1 MENLSIIN
9 WELHQKIM
17 SKDQKILTIYNT
29 FNDKEN
35 ILEND
40 YLTRHKKPFSLQY
53 INTVIGKDI
62 IVLECHLQDREKYF
76 IDSNT
81 FLIHTESEP
90 NDSNRV
96 TDESTIYWI
105 IKSFI
110 EYLQKEE
117 ERINTHKETIKKI
130 IKNNI

>member
-17 SKDQKILTIYNT
+17 SKDRKILTIYNT

-40 YLTRHKKPFSLQY
+40 YLSRHKKPFSLQY

-62 IVLECHLQDREKYF
+62 IVL
-76 IDSNT
+76 
-81 FLIHTESEP
+81 
-90 NDSNRV
+90 
-96 TDESTIYWI
+96 
-105 IKSFI
+105 
-110 EYLQKEE
+110 
-117 ERINTHKETIKKI
+117 
-130 IKNNI
+130 

>member
-1 MENLSIIN
+1 LNNNFNASLNLSSLG
-9 WELHQKIM
+9 EGA
-17 SKDQKILTIYNT
+17 LTINLGQVDLAGNQSIAVGRN
-29 FNDKEN
+29 FN
-35 ILEND
+35 
-40 YLTRHKKPFSLQY
+40 
-53 INTVIGKDI
+53 KDI